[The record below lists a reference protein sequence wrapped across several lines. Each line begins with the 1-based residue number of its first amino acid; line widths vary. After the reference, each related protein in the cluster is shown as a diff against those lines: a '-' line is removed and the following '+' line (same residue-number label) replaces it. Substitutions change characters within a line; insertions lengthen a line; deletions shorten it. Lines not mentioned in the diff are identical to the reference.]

1 MDELLGEVPRGRE
14 SRLHMTSVCP
24 PELEFRFHL
33 LEFAYSIFMNS
44 ISARFASEE
53 SVVP

>member
-1 MDELLGEVPRGRE
+1 MDELLGGAARPG

-24 PELEFRFHL
+24 PELEFRSPL

-44 ISARFASEE
+44 ISARFASGE
-53 SVVP
+53 SIVP